1 MGVTCVHK
9 YVNRAWTLQ
18 TAKPSVQGVGLLCMD
33 IDGKFAKTILKVEA
47 I

>member
-18 TAKPSVQGVGLLCMD
+18 TAKLSVKGVGLLRMEQD
-33 IDGKFAKTILKVEA
+33 IDGNLQKLF
-47 I
+47 